1 MLNSQNHF
9 ITFTYTI
16 IKNKDM
22 TNEQSQILR
31 KLIDAKW
38 DSDHLESYHERDIA
52 RQNYYNLKRELVESM
67 GLDEWIAFM
76 NHGAK
81 MFAPSQS

>member
-1 MLNSQNHF
+1 
-9 ITFTYTI
+9 
-16 IKNKDM
+16 M

-52 RQNYYNLKRELVESM
+52 RQNYYILKRQLIESM
-67 GLDEWIAFM
+67 GSIEFIEFM
-76 NHGAK
+76 NMGAK